1 MIRRYNNLSLAL
13 GVPGLIL
20 QIVGFVLQR
29 SAGKE
34 ALGLV
39 VALLGTAL
47 LVTGLGFYALSRG
60 RNPAWCLLGLLGIIG
75 LVALALL
82 KDLEPERRRK
92 KKKRPRRI
100 DESEEYEQDRPRK
113 KRRPTED
120 DDEDDD
126 DVRPRRRRRVTDATD
141 DDEDEDQPLPRKRL
155 VDDEDY
161 EEADRSKRRTAS
173 SRHEPEVEPAAK
185 KEPVR
190 EKQPAGV
197 ATRLIECAHCQKPLK
212 VPASLAGKKV
222 KCPACNE
229 VFVVE

>member
-100 DESEEYEQDRPRK
+100 DESEEYEQDRPRSGALHFLAGE
-113 KRRPTED
+113 RSRYLEGFLA
-120 DDEDDD
+120 
-126 DVRPRRRRRVTDATD
+126 VGAF
-141 DDEDEDQPLPRKRL
+141 DQPSRDASGLLFPHGFLLCRRL
-155 VDDEDY
+155 DLRFV
-161 EEADRSKRRTAS
+161 ARGSRST
-173 SRHEPEVEPAAK
+173 
-185 KEPVR
+185 
-190 EKQPAGV
+190 
-197 ATRLIECAHCQKPLK
+197 
-212 VPASLAGKKV
+212 
-222 KCPACNE
+222 
-229 VFVVE
+229 F